1 VSTNPAAASPT
12 WTPTSVDPGQRLT
25 AVGCKPNSVC
35 VAVDYAG
42 NEVTGRVKT
51 KTSTAHGPRIK
62 ASPRRRT
69 RTRGASIRITGSVS
83 PGAPRARVNLT
94 PRPRLRRDPG
104 GTTMQEAN
112 DGLRAMKTQQNS

>member
-51 KTSTAHGPRIK
+51 TTSTLTAPGSKRRHGAAPAH
-62 ASPRRRT
+62 A
-69 RTRGASIRITGSVS
+69 
-83 PGAPRARVNLT
+83 APRYGSRAASAQAR
-94 PRPRLRRDPG
+94 P
-104 GTTMQEAN
+104 E
-112 DGLRAMKTQQNS
+112 RA